1 MERRLA
7 AIVCADVAG
16 YSRMMGADEAGTH
29 ATFKAH
35 RSAIYPFILN
45 HGGRLVKNT
54 GDGFLLEFP
63 SIVGAIEAAI
73 AMQIVMA
80 ERNDHLP
87 ADRIMQFRMGIHM
100 GDVMADEDEVF
111 GDDVNIAVRLE
122 SVAAPGGLAV
132 SGKACHEAG
141 KRLSVPLVD
150 AGPHRFKNIE
160 EPIHVWTWQPAG
172 NDNPGRGAQKGSAET
187 SVTNLPAQYRTA
199 IVGVLPFANLSESAD
214 EYFSDGLTEDLIHAL
229 SLQSFYRVLSR
240 NSTFPFKGKSL
251 STRLIAREID
261 ASYLIQGS
269 VRRAG
274 TKIRITS
281 ELIAPETGEQLWT
294 GRFDRDMGDLFAMQ
308 DEITT
313 SLSAAIAAEI
323 YRAEASAPPRS
334 NSNDLT
340 AWDRFLKGLS
350 YYYLQTQADLETSI
364 GLFKEA
370 IALDPALS
378 IARAYLATIQ
388 IQGIQFGWIQS
399 TREMFDYAM
408 SLAESSVRL
417 DPRSSFAFQILA
429 YLNAAKGHHETAMDA
444 AKRAVG
450 LNPYD
455 MGARGVLGICHLVS
469 GEHRPAIELFTM
481 AAQSGNNDPRY
492 QWAAVNAFSHYLL
505 GQYDASLSWAREQL
519 YTNPNMLQALA
530 IRAAAL
536 AQLGRTS
543 EAATAAEVLL
553 SNYPNLTVERH
564 LRNFHWKLPSDLAHY
579 RDGLVK
585 AGIPFSRLTL
595 VESSPKLAADS

>member
-35 RSAIYPFILN
+35 RTAIYPIILN

-73 AMQIVMA
+73 AMQMVMA
-80 ERNDHLP
+80 ERNEHLP
-87 ADRIMQFRMGIHM
+87 ADRLIQFRMGIHM

-122 SVAAPGGLAV
+122 SVAAPGGVAV

-141 KRLSVPLVD
+141 KRLSVPLLD

-160 EPIHVWTWQPAG
+160 EAIQVWTWQPAG
-172 NDNPGRGAQKGSAET
+172 SDVISPAPRTSTEISA
-187 SVTNLPAQYRTA
+187 TNLPAQYRTA
-199 IVGVLPFANLSESAD
+199 IVGVLPFANLSEGAD

-240 NSTFPFKGKSL
+240 NSTFSFKGKNV

-261 ASYLIQGS
+261 ATYLIQGS
-269 VRRAG
+269 VRRAA
-274 TKIRITS
+274 TKIRVTA

-294 GRFDRDMGDLFAMQ
+294 GRFDRDIGDLFAMQ
-308 DEITT
+308 DELTT

-334 NSNDLT
+334 SSNDLT

-350 YYYLQTQADLETSI
+350 YYYLHTKADYETSI
-364 GLFKEA
+364 SLFKEA
-370 IALDPALS
+370 IALDPTLS

-388 IQGIQFGWIQS
+388 IQGIQFGWIKS
-399 TREMFDYAM
+399 TRELWDSAM

-429 YLNAAKGHHETAMDA
+429 YLHAVEGHYEAAMDA

-455 MGARGVLGICHLVS
+455 MGARGVLGFCHLMS
-469 GEHRPAIELFTM
+469 GEHRQAIELFTM
-481 AAQSGNNDPRY
+481 AAQQGNNDPRY

-505 GQYDASLSWAREQL
+505 GQYDASLSWAREEL
-519 YTNPNMLQALA
+519 YVNPNHLQALA

-536 AQLGRTS
+536 AQLGRTA
-543 EAATAAEVLL
+543 EAVNAAEVLL
-553 SNYPNLTVERH
+553 SNYPGLTVERY
-564 LRNFHWKLPSDLAHY
+564 LRNFHWKAPADVVHY

-595 VESSPKLAADS
+595 VESSPKRAADS